1 MTSPAT
7 ISLLQVKVAQIRKK
21 YPNDPRPIGFR
32 LMAPWTGPA
41 TLRVDG
47 EDIPTLY
54 CPSPLAFRA
63 GLVEHEGSSVI
74 LLTDRKP
81 QELGV
86 DVLMRLVKR
95 DLITL
100 DSRQVLRERL
110 GIRQIDPR
118 LWDLKWL
125 PDLLLALSEE
135 AFPQPAGQAL
145 DADEVWQALLKLQGF
160 SDPRPDLRTVLEWA
174 AAGANPFLSLPAE
187 ARPDYAERLAES
199 AGEATAAILHLVEA
213 GHAGEAVAGGLV
225 CDLLFPPAGTTEA
238 DPGIARAVVRFEERR
253 LGGLSLSPR
262 AGRAWAVAA
271 GELVRGQLLSGG
283 ESAVSNGLTQA
294 QRLFEEL
301 RIEELAKEHSA
312 WLPTA
317 FARRVRRFAEA
328 VARWLDAPDAPGLQ
342 GMAELAADVRR
353 HELASIR
360 KTDGEAVEM
369 ILRLCRWLSISRLQ
383 APAGSFADAAD
394 SYAREGSF
402 ADLARTVLADLQN
415 LTEPLAPG
423 VRDRL
428 LGAVTDQREKQARRF
443 AELLAQWSEAPTATD
458 ALVPVESLLDR
469 VVAPLAAAGSVLLL
483 VLDGLSFAVFREL
496 AADLARRGWDE
507 MRPRE
512 AATRFCGVSL
522 LPSVTQASRTSLFCG
537 ERRTGTAATESQG
550 FAAHPG
556 LRAQGA
562 ANLPPILFH
571 KDDLRGE
578 GAGLS
583 DKVKSE
589 IERATQRVVGV
600 VLNVVDDQLPKG
612 HQLMPRWK
620 VEDVRYLGDLLQ
632 AALEVG
638 RTIVVTADHG
648 HMVERDTVLRRH
660 EGGGARYRPAGPA
673 GGRVAEG
680 EIQVRGPR
688 VLLGDERGLVL
699 AWSERL
705 RYTAIQSGYHGGV
718 SPQEVLVPVS
728 VWVAAGGDL
737 PGWKSAT
744 DEPAWWRDGVQPAA
758 AASVV
763 PAVPASGKSRPKA
776 APAGQGVLFAE
787 IPAALPAAV
796 TPGTPVEPWL
806 AALFAS
812 PAYREQKSRAARQ
825 SLADERVAEVLAALA
840 RQGGG
845 MTPAALARQL
855 EIPLSR
861 MHGLLAALQRLL
873 NVEGF
878 AVLVFEPESD
888 KVTFDRAL
896 LGKQFLGGEGR
907 QG

>member
-7 ISLLQVKVAQIRKK
+7 ISLLQAKVAQIRKK

-32 LMAPWTGPA
+32 LTAPWTGPA

-63 GLVEHEGSSVI
+63 ELVEHEGSSVV
-74 LLTDRKP
+74 LLTDRKS

-100 DSRQVLRERL
+100 DSMQVLRERL
-110 GIRQIDPR
+110 GIQQTDPR
-118 LWDLKWL
+118 LRNLKWL
-125 PDLLLALSEE
+125 PDLLLALGEE
-135 AFPQPAGQAL
+135 ALPQPAGQAL

-174 AAGANPFLSLPAE
+174 TAGASPFLSLPAE

-199 AGEATAAILHLVEA
+199 AGEAAAAILHLVAA
-213 GHAGEAVAGGLV
+213 GRAGEAVAGGLV
-225 CDLLFPPAGTTEA
+225 CDLLFSKLGASDADAGL
-238 DPGIARAVVRFEERR
+238 ARAVGRFEERQ
-253 LGGLSLSPR
+253 LGGMTLSPE

-271 GELVRGQLLSGG
+271 GELVRQRLTAGG
-283 ESAVSNGLTQA
+283 ETALALWHTQA
-294 QRLFEEL
+294 QGLVREL
-301 RIEELAKEHSA
+301 RIEEQATERSA
-312 WLPTA
+312 WLPAA

-328 VARWLDAPDAPGLQ
+328 VAAWLDSPDTPGLQ
-342 GMAELAADVRR
+342 EMAGLAADVRR
-353 HELASIR
+353 HELASTR
-360 KTDGEAVEM
+360 KADLEAVNM
-369 ILRLCRWLSISRLQ
+369 TLRLCRWLAASGLQ
-383 APAGSFADAAD
+383 APAGSFADSAD
-394 SYAREGSF
+394 AYAREGSF

-428 LGAVTDQREKQARRF
+428 LRAVTDRRELEARRF
-443 AELLAQWSEAPTATD
+443 AELLAKWSEVPTATD
-458 ALVPVESLLDR
+458 ALVPIESVLDR
-469 VVAPLAAAGSVLLL
+469 IVAPLAATGPVLLL

-496 AADLARRGWDE
+496 SADLSKRGWDE

-512 AATRFCGVSL
+512 AAIRFCGVSL
-522 LPSVTQASRTSLFCG
+522 LPSVTQVCRTSLFCG

-583 DKVKSE
+583 AKVKSE
-589 IERATQRVVGV
+589 VERAGRRVVGV

-612 HQLMPRWK
+612 HQLMPRWQ
-620 VEDVRYLGDLLQ
+620 VEDVRYLGDVLQ
-632 AALEVG
+632 SALDVG
-638 RTIVVTADHG
+638 RTIVLTADHG
-648 HMVERDTVLRRH
+648 HLVERDTELRRH
-660 EGGGARYRPAGPA
+660 EGGGARYRPAGE
-673 GGRVAEG
+673 RMAEG
-680 EIQVRGPR
+680 EIKVRGPR
-688 VLLGDERGLVL
+688 VLLGGEEGLVL

-705 RYTAIQSGYHGGV
+705 RYTAIQSGYHGGA
-718 SPQEVLVPVS
+718 SPQEVLVPLS

-737 PGWKSAT
+737 PEWKSAA
-744 DEPAWWRDGVQPAA
+744 DEPAWWRDEGVQPVSAA
-758 AASVV
+758 LAA
-763 PAVPASGKSRPKA
+763 PAVPAAPATGKSRPKA

-787 IPAALPAAV
+787 VPAPLPAAAAV
-796 TPGTPVEPWL
+796 AEPWL

-812 PAYREQKSRAARQ
+812 PAYREQKGRAARQ

-861 MHGLLAALQRLL
+861 VHGLLAALQRLL

-878 AVLVFEPESD
+878 PVLVFEPESD

-896 LGKQFLGGEGR
+896 LGKQFLGGEGE
-907 QG
+907 